1 MEGQKQLVTFRQNHV
16 KNMAWAFM
24 NIMNVIHHVGH

>member
-1 MEGQKQLVTFRQNHV
+1 MEGQKQLVNFRQNNV

-24 NIMNVIHHVGH
+24 NIMNVIHHVG